1 MRHARRTRIKRFI
14 ITLVEPFS
22 IRRIEPWGEADSLAP
37 WLEKF
42 GHLVVIAQGLS
53 IIMSESTDPHPV
65 RTLLVTSALPY
76 ANGPI
81 HIGHLVEY
89 IQSDIWVRYLR
100 MRGHRCIHVCA
111 DDGHGTPIMLKA
123 EQEGLSPEGLIERVG
138 EEHRAD
144 FKDFAI
150 SFDNYHTTHSAEN
163 RELCELIY
171 TRLRDAGH
179 IDTRRVLQA
188 FDRTKGMFLP
198 DRYVKGTCPNCGA
211 PDQYGDNC
219 EVCGATYSPSDLS
232 DAVSVISGE
241 PPDMRESEH
250 YFVRLGD
257 FERVLRQWIEGER
270 NAETGGPPTPPVQKE
285 IANKLD
291 EWFEKGLEDW
301 DISRDAP
308 YFGFEIPDISEEKYF
323 YVWLDAPIGYMA
335 SFRHLCDRDPELDFD
350 AFWKPDSMAE
360 LCHFVGKDIAY
371 FHTLFWPAMLHG
383 AGFRM
388 PSAVFVHGFLTV
400 NGQKMSKRTG
410 TFIKARTFLDHADP
424 EYLRYYFACKLAG
437 GIEDMDL
444 NFDDFRQRVNADL
457 VGKVINIAS
466 RCAGF
471 IHRRF
476 DGKLAARLEATKDL
490 FAEVAPT
497 SERIADLYEAR
508 EFAKAMREITAFA
521 DRVNRHIDD
530 HKPWNLIKEEAT
542 RPEAHEVCT
551 GGLNLFRAIMIW
563 LSPVLPKMAERA
575 GEFLRSNPLRWDD
588 AATALL
594 DREIAPFE
602 PLLTRLEAKTLEAMV
617 ASSVEA
623 APESSADRI
632 GRVSPTDHESADRI
646 EIDEFM
652 KADLRVA
659 KVIEAEIVEGS
670 DRLIRLQ
677 VDVGEEDR
685 RTIFAGIRSAYEPQS
700 LVGRHV
706 VIVANLAPRTMRF
719 GVSQA
724 MVLSAGSE
732 DSAAQVFL
740 LEVDEGAR
748 PGMRVR

>member
-1 MRHARRTRIKRFI
+1 
-14 ITLVEPFS
+14 
-22 IRRIEPWGEADSLAP
+22 
-37 WLEKF
+37 
-42 GHLVVIAQGLS
+42 
-53 IIMSESTDPHPV
+53 MSEDAYPR

-89 IQSDIWVRYLR
+89 IQADIWVRYQR

-123 EQEGLSPEGLIERVG
+123 EQEGLTPEGLIEKVG

-144 FKDFAI
+144 FEDFAI

-179 IDTRRVLQA
+179 IATRRVLQA
-188 FDRTKGMFLP
+188 FDRAKGMFLP
-198 DRYVKGTCPNCGA
+198 DRYVKGTCPKCGA

-250 YFVRLGD
+250 YFVRLAD
-257 FERVLRQWIEGER
+257 FETVLRQWIRGER
-270 NAETGGPPTPPVQKE
+270 KLDAPASPRSAPPVQKE

-308 YFGFEIPDISEEKYF
+308 YFGFKIPDIAEEKYF

-335 SFRHLCDRDPELDFD
+335 SFRHLCDRDPDLDFD
-350 AFWKPDSMAE
+350 AFWKPDSKAE

-388 PSAVFVHGFLTV
+388 PSDVFVHGFLTV

-424 EYLRYYFACKLAG
+424 EYLRYYFACKLAS

-444 NFDDFRQRVNADL
+444 NFEDFRQRVNADL
-457 VGKVINIAS
+457 VGKVVNIAS

-476 DGKLAARLEATKDL
+476 EGKLASSLGSAEDL
-490 FAEVAPT
+490 FADVAPT
-497 SERIADLYEAR
+497 SKRIADLYEAR
-508 EFAKAMREITAFA
+508 EFAKAMREISAFA
-521 DRVNRHIDD
+521 DRVNRHIDE
-530 HKPWNLIKEEAT
+530 HKPWNLIKDEAT
-542 RPEAHEVCT
+542 VHRAHEVCT

-563 LSPVLPKMAERA
+563 LSPALPKMTMRA

-594 DREIAPFE
+594 DRKIAPFE
-602 PLLTRLEAKTLEAMV
+602 PLLTRIEAKTLEAMV

-623 APESSADRI
+623 APQAGDARAEDSSLRESGSPDRI
-632 GRVSPTDHESADRI
+632 G
-646 EIDEFM
+646 IDDFM
-652 KADLRVA
+652 KVDLRVA
-659 KVIEAEIVEGS
+659 KVIEAEAVEGS
-670 DRLIRLQ
+670 DKLIKLR

-685 RTIFAGIRSAYEPQS
+685 RTVFAGIRAAYEPEA

-706 VIVANLAPRTMRF
+706 AIVANLAPRTMRF
-719 GVSQA
+719 GVSEA
-724 MVLSAGSE
+724 MVLSAGSD
-732 DSAAQVFL
+732 DSQGSVFL
-740 LEVDEGAR
+740 LEADDGAR
-748 PGMRVR
+748 PGMKVR